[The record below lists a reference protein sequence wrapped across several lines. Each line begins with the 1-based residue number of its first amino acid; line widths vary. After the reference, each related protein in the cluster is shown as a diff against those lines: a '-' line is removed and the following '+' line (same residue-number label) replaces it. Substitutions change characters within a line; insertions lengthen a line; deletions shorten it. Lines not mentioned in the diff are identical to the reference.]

1 MPTLCDAAGR
11 AMGKD
16 TKGGWRNL
24 NMDQGNDGSS
34 DILHWAEGLKW
45 MLGKIWIVV

>member
-1 MPTLCDAAGR
+1 MYNRPRAEAVPTLCDAAGR

-24 NMDQGNDGSS
+24 NMGQGMVV
-34 DILHWAEGLKW
+34 AVTFCTGLR
-45 MLGKIWIVV
+45 G